1 MFVMRFFLSSILMVG
16 LLQCCRCELEVVIVS
31 WLFSFGALSE
41 VVFIVV
47 SICLLALLLC
57 VFFCV
62 RRRLLCQPFI
72 CLSCE
77 FEWRQAEVFS
87 SSFFFFFFFFFFC
100 ILGVSPLGGRSFSFR
115 LFNLWLF
122 PLLFLVFVVGFRRV
136 LEIVGV
142 VLVSV

>member
-1 MFVMRFFLSSILMVG
+1 MVG

-77 FEWRQAEVFS
+77 FGWRQAEVS
-87 SSFFFFFFFFFFC
+87 SS
-100 ILGVSPLGGRSFSFR
+100 SSSSS
-115 LFNLWLF
+115 
-122 PLLFLVFVVGFRRV
+122 VFWV
-136 LEIVGV
+136 
-142 VLVSV
+142 